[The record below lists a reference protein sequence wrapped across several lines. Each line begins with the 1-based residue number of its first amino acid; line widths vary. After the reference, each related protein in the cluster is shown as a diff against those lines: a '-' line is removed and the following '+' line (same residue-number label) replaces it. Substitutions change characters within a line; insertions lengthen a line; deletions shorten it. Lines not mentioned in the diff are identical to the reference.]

1 MAKLGSTQMLQ
12 FYIQWAS
19 IALLYYDYAL
29 TFGME
34 VKYVWNARFRMS
46 TFLYICCRYAL
57 VANII
62 YLLTISTKLG
72 IRVRPT
78 LFSIEIFPSS
88 CEAGY
93 MISGSLS
100 VLGRA
105 AVIIIWTA
113 RTYAVFGRNRVIL
126 AFFAAI
132 GLTCIILDV
141 VSRLWHVP
149 VLRCTGKT
157 PYPSPGEVTRLLGI
171 LMVVFE
177 ACSVILNTFRTIQ
190 TLRIGGPWQ
199 SQKEGLIYLLLE
211 HVANIRF
218 SVVMGFTTAALV
230 LNFVSS
236 GGFFQRLLN
245 AFTLPISGMITAR
258 FLLHLRMWEA
268 NNSLIASINP
278 SRPIPLEFAANSTE
292 RGTRSLVD
300 EFGEDPVQHA
310 QEMHRRGL
318 SEGESVDGFGEGVQR
333 A

>member
-1 MAKLGSTQMLQ
+1 MLQ

-72 IRVRPT
+72 I
-78 LFSIEIFPSS
+78 S

-141 VSRLWHVP
+141 WHVP

-157 PYPSPGEVTRLLGI
+157 PYPVVTRLLGI

-190 TLRIGGPWQ
+190 TLRIGGPWK
-199 SQKEGLIYLLLE
+199 SQKDGLIYLLLE
-211 HVANIRF
+211 HGVAYF
-218 SVVMGFTTAALV
+218 CVVMGFTTAALV
-230 LNFVSS
+230 LNFAAP

-310 QEMHRRGL
+310 QQMHRHGL
-318 SEGESVDGFGEGVQR
+318 SEGQRVGGFGEGVQ
-333 A
+333 

>member
-72 IRVRPT
+72 
-78 LFSIEIFPSS
+78 
-88 CEAGY
+88 Y

-141 VSRLWHVP
+141 
-149 VLRCTGKT
+149 
-157 PYPSPGEVTRLLGI
+157 SPGEVTRLLGI

-190 TLRIGGPWQ
+190 TLRIGGPWK
-199 SQKEGLIYLLLE
+199 SQKDGLIYLLLE
-211 HVANIRF
+211 HGAYLANIRF

-230 LNFVSS
+230 LNF

-310 QEMHRRGL
+310 QQMHRHGL
-318 SEGESVDGFGEGVQR
+318 SEGQRVDGFGEGVQ
-333 A
+333 

>member
-1 MAKLGSTQMLQ
+1 MLQ

-72 IRVRPT
+72 I
-78 LFSIEIFPSS
+78 S

-141 VSRLWHVP
+141 WHVP
-149 VLRCTGKT
+149 VLRCTGNA
-157 PYPSPGEVTRLLGI
+157 PYPVVKRLLGI

-190 TLRIGGPWQ
+190 TLRIGGPWK
-199 SQKEGLIYLLLE
+199 SQKQGLIYLLLE
-211 HVANIRF
+211 HGVAYF
-218 SVVMGFTTAALV
+218 CVVMGFTIAALV
-230 LNFVSS
+230 LNFVAP

-310 QEMHRRGL
+310 QQMHRHGL
-318 SEGESVDGFGEGVQR
+318 SEGQRVGSFGEGVQ
-333 A
+333 

>member
-19 IALLYYDYAL
+19 IALLYYDHAL

-72 IRVRPT
+72 IRI
-78 LFSIEIFPSS
+78 FSSS

-141 VSRLWHVP
+141 WHVP
-149 VLRCTGKT
+149 VLRCTGNA
-157 PYPSPGEVTRLLGI
+157 PYPVYRLLGI

-190 TLRIGGPWQ
+190 TLRIGGPWK
-199 SQKEGLIYLLLE
+199 SQKQGLIYLLLE
-211 HVANIRF
+211 HGAYLANIRF
-218 SVVMGFTTAALV
+218 SVVMGFTIAALV

-310 QEMHRRGL
+310 QQMHRHGL
-318 SEGESVDGFGEGVQR
+318 SEGQRVGGFGEGVQ
-333 A
+333 